1 MSTLMEMDK
10 QEFKLDPDCELRF
23 EVKHKKEKVLL
34 KLKSG
39 FAEIFGTELVN
50 KEDPYEFGY
59 GAQIA
64 VFTYHGCVVELTG
77 KAVGVHV
84 ANETP
89 MHAYLNAHL
98 ALEAM
103 RDEANKK
110 YLAEINGREEAKKK
124 DDDAKKKEAT
134 EPSNV
139 RGPIVM
145 IVGPKNVG
153 KSTLCRIL
161 LNYAVRSGRSPI
173 LVDLDVDQGQV
184 TIPGNIGALTVQRFA
199 DVVEGFS
206 KKGSLA
212 LHFGHKTPESNPAL
226 YNLQVSRLADICFDR
241 MKEKKKD
248 NISGII
254 INTCGWVPDE
264 GHKLLVHAAGAFEV
278 DAVLVLDKDR
288 LRSDLKASLPS
299 FVKVVLLPKSGGV
312 VETSEAQRP
321 EIRDQRI
328 REYYYGIGK
337 TVLSPH
343 PMIIKWNQVTIYK
356 IGMAIVPDSCVPL
369 GTKPEENMTKL
380 VTVTPEPNWLHH
392 ILSVSYAKSYD
403 EVLYKNI
410 ASFLCVTE
418 VDMVQQTLRV
428 LSPTLGQLPG
438 HILLLSEIQFMDNY

>member
-1 MSTLMEMDK
+1 MDK
-10 QEFKLDPDCELRF
+10 QEFKLDAGCELRF
-23 EVKHKKEKVLL
+23 EVKHKKEKVYL

-50 KEDPYEFGY
+50 REDSYEFGY

-89 MHAYLNAHL
+89 MYFYLNAHL

-103 RDEANKK
+103 REETKK
-110 YLAEINGREEAKKK
+110 KDLAEASVREEAKKK
-124 DDDAKKKEAT
+124 EGDEAKKKEVA
-134 EPSNV
+134 EQNNI

-173 LVDLDVDQGQV
+173 FVDLDVDQGQI

-212 LHFGHKTPESNPAL
+212 LHFGHKTPESNTTL
-226 YNLQVSRLADICFDR
+226 YNRLVSRLADICFDR
-241 MKEKKKD
+241 MKEKRKD

-264 GHKLLVHAAGAFEV
+264 GHKLLTHAARAFEV

-288 LRSDLKASLPS
+288 LRSDLKVDLPP

-312 VETSEAQRP
+312 VETSESQRP

-356 IGMAIVPDSCVPL
+356 IGTAVVPDSCVPL
-369 GTKPEENMTKL
+369 GTKPEDNLTKL

-392 ILSVSYAKSYD
+392 ILSVSYAKTRE

-428 LSPTLGQLPG
+428 LSPVLGPLAG
-438 HILLLSEIQFMDNY
+438 NIFLLSEIQFMDNY